1 MKKEILQRMKLLM
14 DTFEEGDV
22 KAIYDNLYSDD
33 CVVMRTGTSFV
44 KGQGNEQFTL
54 QTVIK

>member
-44 KGQGNEQFTL
+44 KGQG
-54 QTVIK
+54 K